1 MKRWTYTPSPL
12 LDKSLTEQLT
22 TFPRDP
28 TLTVYGVRF
37 LGMLFLKAFFAT
49 YFRLRILGR
58 GRIPKSGPFVLVAN
72 HSSHLDAVA
81 LACALPTRQWH
92 HAYAAAAQDYFFHGF
107 FRSLVAVFF
116 TNAVPFDRR
125 EDPKRSLELCAD
137 LLHVS
142 REALIM
148 FPEGTR
154 SLDGEVHAFRSG
166 VGRLVAGTLVPVFPA
181 YIAGAH
187 RAWPKGSAIP
197 RPRRITI
204 AIGEPRRYESAA
216 PTREGAASVAADLR
230 AAVLELKSC
239 VPAS

>member
-12 LDKSLTEQLT
+12 LDKTIAERLT

-28 TLTVYGVRF
+28 TLTVYGLRLV
-37 LGMLFLKAFFAT
+37 GMLFLKAFFAT

-81 LACALPTRQWH
+81 LACALPVRQWH
-92 HAYAAAAQDYFFHGF
+92 HAYATAAQDYFFHGV
-107 FRSLVAVFF
+107 FRSFIAVVF
-116 TNAVPFDRR
+116 TNAVPFDRHD
-125 EDPKRSLELCAD
+125 DPKHSLELCAD

-154 SLDGEVHAFRSG
+154 STDGSLHEFRAG
-166 VGRLVAGTLVPVFPA
+166 VGRLIAGTTIPVVPA
-181 YIAGAH
+181 YIDGAF
-187 RAWPKGSAIP
+187 RAWPKGRAIP

-204 AIGEPRRYESAA
+204 GIGEPRRYPDVPPSRQGSIA
-216 PTREGAASVAADLR
+216 VAADLR
-230 AAVLELKSC
+230 GAVLEQRDC
-239 VPAS
+239 VRTS

>member
-1 MKRWTYTPSPL
+1 MKRWVYTPSPL
-12 LDKSLTEQLT
+12 LDKTLAEKLT

-28 TLTVYGVRF
+28 TLTVYGLRF
-37 LGMLFLKAFFAT
+37 LGMLLVKAIFAC
-49 YFRLRILGR
+49 YFRLKILDR
-58 GRIPKSGPFVLVAN
+58 RRIPRSGPFVLVAN
-72 HSSHLDAVA
+72 HASHLDAVA
-81 LACALPTRQWH
+81 LAGALPIRQWN
-92 HAYAAAAQDYFFHGF
+92 HAYATAAQDYFFKGF
-107 FRSLVAVFF
+107 FRSLVAVWF

-137 LLHVS
+137 LLQVS

-154 SLDGEVHAFRSG
+154 STDGEVHEFRSG
-166 VGRLVAGTLVPVFPA
+166 VGRLVAGTDIPVLPA
-181 YIAGAH
+181 YIGGAF

-204 AIGEPRRYESAA
+204 AIGEPRRYPEA
-216 PTREGAASVAADLR
+216 PATREGAAAVAADLR
-230 AAVLELKSC
+230 SAVLDLRAC

>member
-12 LDKSLTEQLT
+12 LDKSLAEQLT

-28 TLTVYGVRF
+28 TLPVTGIRF
-37 LGMLFLKAFFAT
+37 LGMIFLKAFFAV
-49 YFRLRILGR
+49 YFRMRILGR

-81 LACALPTRQWH
+81 LACALPARQWH
-92 HAYAAAAQDYFFHGF
+92 HAYAAAAQDYFFKGF

-116 TNAVPFDRR
+116 TNAVPFNRR
-125 EDPKRSLELCAD
+125 EDPRRSLELCAD

-142 REALIM
+142 HEALIM

-154 SLDGEVHAFRSG
+154 SPDGEVHEFRSG

-204 AIGEPRRYESAA
+204 AIGEPRTFTSVSS
-216 PTREGAASVAADLR
+216 PREVAAHLR
-230 AAVLELKSC
+230 DAVLELKECAQGS
-239 VPAS
+239 